1 MGHDRN
7 LGLEAN
13 PSGLWN
19 KFMNLLI
26 PNPHHFDKCIKSIIF
41 CKCNHL
47 HQHCSNVG
55 LTIMLQKDRH
65 PDGAYKE
72 CQPQKEKLNG
82 LSKLNYPFSAKSVT
96 WSGNYFQFEKYLA
109 KLKIHTEKILRLTL
123 DTAVTELNSGTE
135 EVCTYTH
142 RYLHFIKSLTCHTCY
157 TNSCFFISHLCIFL
171 TAGVTRQSNW
181 PNLGHSSEHL
191 SKLI

>member
-1 MGHDRN
+1 
-7 LGLEAN
+7 
-13 PSGLWN
+13 
-19 KFMNLLI
+19 MNLLI

-171 TAGVTRQSNW
+171 TAGVTRQSN
-181 PNLGHSSEHL
+181 
-191 SKLI
+191 